1 MAGAFDIPSSD
12 APVSSDVEIESVTRD
27 EDEDE
32 LSYHTTAK
40 SKRKPQ
46 DRRTTTLSKTRK
58 SQPAKPTTAS
68 SKTYTRKKPPTNHA
82 HDHIENADDEGSET
96 LMRATNATPA
106 KEANAKQRLEAKK
119 KLESV
124 KMHFREVDEWELEV
138 EEVTG
143 EGSSQV
149 DAR

>member
-1 MAGAFDIPSSD
+1 
-12 APVSSDVEIESVTRD
+12 
-27 EDEDE
+27 
-32 LSYHTTAK
+32 
-40 SKRKPQ
+40 
-46 DRRTTTLSKTRK
+46 
-58 SQPAKPTTAS
+58 
-68 SKTYTRKKPPTNHA
+68 
-82 HDHIENADDEGSET
+82 
-96 LMRATNATPA
+96 MRATNATPA